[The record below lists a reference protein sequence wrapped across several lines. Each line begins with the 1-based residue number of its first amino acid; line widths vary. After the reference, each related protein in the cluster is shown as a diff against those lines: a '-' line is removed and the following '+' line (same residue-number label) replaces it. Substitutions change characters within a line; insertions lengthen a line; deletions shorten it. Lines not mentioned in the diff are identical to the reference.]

1 MKIKWHK
8 RILSAL
14 VLGSLALSLTA
25 VGMAHD
31 GIDNIPK
38 EGTWLLDKGE
48 RVVDR
53 RTNADL
59 KEFLSNNS
67 GGASSSTI
75 YLTQYFQITGSG
87 DAALRAAVEEAAEQ
101 GATRAVSRVHEDALN
116 NGPIYQT
123 IRS

>member
-1 MKIKWHK
+1 MQQIT
-8 RILSAL
+8 S
-14 VLGSLALSLTA
+14 

-101 GATRAVSRVHEDALN
+101 GATRAVSRVHEDAQN